1 MSYSSR
7 ASSEVQGFITNSNLE
22 LLLNYEG
29 LLGFPVLKSP
39 LFYILISFSI
49 VMLGLSIWAL
59 FKDKAIDRDLIKF
72 PQKFPSKL
80 YRLMTYIIVI
90 PSLFQILSIIIN
102 NRVLTTLFA
111 FSSSMKRND
120 QES

>member
-29 LLGFPVLKSP
+29 LLDFPVLKSP

-49 VMLGLSIWAL
+49 VMLGLSIWSL
-59 FKDKAIDRDLIKF
+59 FKDKAIDRDLVKF
-72 PQKFPSKL
+72 PQKFPSKI

-90 PSLFQILSIIIN
+90 LSLFQILLIIN